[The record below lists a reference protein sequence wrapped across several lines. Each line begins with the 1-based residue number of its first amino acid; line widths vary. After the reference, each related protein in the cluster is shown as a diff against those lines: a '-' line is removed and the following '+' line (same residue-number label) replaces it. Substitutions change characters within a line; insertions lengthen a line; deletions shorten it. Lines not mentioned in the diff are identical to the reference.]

1 METYQ
6 LGSGDEFA
14 DLAVGE
20 WRRVWRLSGWGV
32 ETSLETLRLGGGDDS
47 GVFRWRRRQ
56 QDFKVNVF
64 FFLVRAFSVKP

>member
-1 METYQ
+1 MS
-6 LGSGDEFA
+6 LGNRRRLAGSGD
-14 DLAVGE
+14 DDGE

-56 QDFKVNVF
+56 RDFKVNVF
-64 FFLVRAFSVKP
+64 FFLVRAFPVKP